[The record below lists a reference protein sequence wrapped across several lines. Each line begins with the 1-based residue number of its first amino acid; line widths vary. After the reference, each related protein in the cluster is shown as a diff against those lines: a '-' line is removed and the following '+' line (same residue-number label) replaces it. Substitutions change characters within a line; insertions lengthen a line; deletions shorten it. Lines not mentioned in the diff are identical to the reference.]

1 MCPKAPA
8 PHLPLGP
15 SGHSGQTVGVDEVES
30 EWAETSARSWRGGPL
45 LVQIGGAA
53 FLVLG
58 LVTAVMAYDDADG
71 IAGATTTDRL
81 LVATRPLT
89 LAAVGLVVVAVGMI
103 LSHLLDRAERDVP

>member
-1 MCPKAPA
+1 M
-8 PHLPLGP
+8 
-15 SGHSGQTVGVDEVES
+15 DEDDS
-30 EWAETSARSWRGGPL
+30 KWAEARARQWRAGPV
-45 LVQIGGAA
+45 LVQVGGAA

-89 LAAVGLVVVAVGMI
+89 LAAIGLVAVAVGMI
-103 LSHLLDRAERDVP
+103 LGHLLEQAERDVP